1 MISARSWL
9 TTVDLLF
16 VALVVWFAAAYSRNA
31 PRLDFAA
38 PEEEK
43 QEPTAEDA
51 LKARVAG
58 YSKTMRAQ
66 VQKFKVLLGDS
77 ERECELIEEP
87 LLHNNDLL
95 RKNVDGYIW
104 GWISDGR
111 LVGIAATHKYENLGE
126 PGYNPYFYF
135 FTSASPELMK
145 VEWHSGGRYATRK
158 PGLTWNA
165 LPNAPDPAT
174 TRPARLRQ
182 MKELADRFSG
192 TLKVDYL
199 KTSEELRRLATPLYR
214 YENESA
220 TQADGAAFAFTDHG
234 TATATVLIIEL
245 RKRDKGELVWE
256 YGLVCFSDCRLAF
269 RLDDK
274 EIWMQPYCGKPGE
287 YDCWT
292 YFHELD

>member
-1 MISARSWL
+1 MFSRRSWL
-9 TTVDLLF
+9 TTAHLF
-16 VALVVWFAAAYSRNA
+16 FAAGAIWFAGAHSANS
-31 PRLDFAA
+31 PRRAFAA

-43 QEPTAEDA
+43 QEPSAEDA

-66 VQKFKVLLGDS
+66 VEKIKVLLGDS
-77 ERECELIEEP
+77 EQECELIEP
-87 LLHNNDLL
+87 LMHHNDLL

-111 LVGIAATHKYENLGE
+111 LVGLAATHKYENLGE

-158 PGLTWNA
+158 PGLRWNA
-165 LPNAPDPAT
+165 IPNAPVPAT
-174 TRPARLRQ
+174 TRPRRLQQ
-182 MKELADRFSG
+182 MKELSDRFSG

-199 KTSEELRRLATPLYR
+199 KTSEELRRLARPLYR
-214 YENESA
+214 YENASA
-220 TQADGAAFAFTDHG
+220 THVDGAAFAFADHG

-245 RKRDKGELVWE
+245 RMRDKGDLVWE

-274 EIWMQPYCGKPGE
+274 EIWTQPYCGKPGE

-292 YFHELD
+292 YFHEFD